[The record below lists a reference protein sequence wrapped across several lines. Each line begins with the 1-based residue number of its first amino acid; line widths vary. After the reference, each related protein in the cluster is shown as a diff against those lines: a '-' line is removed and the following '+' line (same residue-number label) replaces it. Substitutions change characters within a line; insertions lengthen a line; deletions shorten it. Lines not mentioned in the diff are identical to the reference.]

1 MLQYAWTL
9 NDSLAEIQ
17 AYSCLVISYFNLSD
31 MRNSSYYNE
40 KGQQMILE
48 EPDSRSRNIAIA
60 ELKRINQ

>member
-1 MLQYAWTL
+1 MLQYAWTH

-17 AYSCLVISYFNLSD
+17 AYNCLAISYFNLSD

-48 EPDSRSRNIAIA
+48 EQDSRSRNIAIA
-60 ELKRINQ
+60 DLKRINQ